1 MRQRIVTSIH
11 YQCQLTTNGDV
22 VIISES
28 ISEPVS
34 ERNGHA
40 ANTTPTVRGVYD
52 PRPLYP
58 DSGGA
63 AGGQI
68 NTSWGIDAPGWNPG
82 SKLDLKHSTVGS
94 LTDPNG

>member
-1 MRQRIVTSIH
+1 MQRQYTPLVRVRRRIVTSIH

-40 ANTTPTVRGVYD
+40 ANTTPTVRGVHH

-58 DSGGA
+58 DLEA
-63 AGGQI
+63 LPAGR
-68 NTSWGIDAPGWNPG
+68 
-82 SKLDLKHSTVGS
+82 
-94 LTDPNG
+94 